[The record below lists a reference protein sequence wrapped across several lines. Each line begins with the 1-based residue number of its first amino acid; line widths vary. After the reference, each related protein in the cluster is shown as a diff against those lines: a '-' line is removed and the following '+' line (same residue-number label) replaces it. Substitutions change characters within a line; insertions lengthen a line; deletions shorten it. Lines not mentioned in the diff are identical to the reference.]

1 MKNFVSNLVALAATL
16 LIDGIL
22 GIPMATTLAVLI
34 SFILIEHIVY
44 IVYTHVKD
52 KTMPSALQWAQY
64 ALELATLI
72 LVVCGINYRSIYTVI
87 FGLIT
92 AVAALVIHLVRN
104 KKAKEVAVTEEA

>member
-1 MKNFVSNLVALAATL
+1 MKNFISNLVAFATTL

-64 ALELATLI
+64 ALELVTLI
-72 LVVCGINYRSIYTVI
+72 LAVCGINYRSIYTLI

-104 KKAKEVAVTEEA
+104 KKVKEAAVTEDA